1 VSSRLT
7 AEYGSRF
14 GGRHGASKTLM
25 ATLTGTTRSIVVLA
39 HVLASVPALAQSAA
53 SNTFPPEQ
61 IRLGA
66 ELFARN
72 CSPCHGPRM
81 QDPEG
86 AFDLRTFPPGQHAR
100 FVNSVSNGKNSMP
113 PWAGLLQPQEI
124 EALWAYV
131 MAGEKRD

>member
-1 VSSRLT
+1 MVRSCAQRGVSNHSREDTLSVT
-7 AEYGSRF
+7 
-14 GGRHGASKTLM
+14 GARGLLI
-25 ATLTGTTRSIVVLA
+25 AALA
-39 HVLASVPALAQSAA
+39 HALMCVPAAAQE
-53 SNTFPPEQ
+53 TFPPEQ